1 MSQSIEP
8 TGQQSTSTSSQPIAP
23 HPPLC
28 QYYDEIE
35 ARQGFLNELFNR
47 TAYQYRNIEK
57 ATGFGSGLW
66 YRRKALLQA
75 GLEPSMHILDVAC
88 GPGLVTQCALDVVGP
103 SGSVVGLDPSIG
115 MLREAK
121 KGPCQ
126 NLVRGVG
133 ERLPFPDHYFDFLS
147 MGYALRH
154 VPDLKRAFAEYW
166 RVLKPGG
173 IVLLLE
179 ISRPKSAALL
189 TLSRF
194 YIKTVLGTVF
204 SATTGNRDMQT
215 LMSYWW
221 ETTEYCVPPEQ
232 IMHSLKDAGF
242 VDCTLKEWWSGL
254 LRDYRAVKSE
264 TNL

>member
-8 TGQQSTSTSSQPIAP
+8 TGQRSTSTSSQPIAP

-166 RVLKPGG
+166 LVLKPGG

-194 YIKTVLGTVF
+194 YIKTVLGAVF

-221 ETTEYCVPPEQ
+221 ETTEYCLPPEQ

>member
-8 TGQQSTSTSSQPIAP
+8 TGQRSISTPSQPIAP

-75 GLEPSMHILDVAC
+75 GLKPSMHILDVAC

-133 ERLPFPDHYFDFLS
+133 ERLPFPDQHFDFLS

-154 VPDLKRAFAEYW
+154 VPDLKRTFAEYW

-179 ISRPKSAALL
+179 ISRPKSVALL

-221 ETTEYCVPPEQ
+221 ETTEYCVPPVQ

-242 VDCTLKEWWSGL
+242 DDCTLKEWWSGL
-254 LRDYRAVKSE
+254 LRDYRAVKAE

>member
-8 TGQQSTSTSSQPIAP
+8 TGQRSTSTSSQPIAP

-133 ERLPFPDHYFDFLS
+133 ERLPFPDQNFDFLS

-189 TLSRF
+189 SLSRF
-194 YIKTVLGTVF
+194 YIKTVLGMVF

-221 ETTEYCVPPEQ
+221 ETTE
-232 IMHSLKDAGF
+232 
-242 VDCTLKEWWSGL
+242 
-254 LRDYRAVKSE
+254 
-264 TNL
+264 

>member
-1 MSQSIEP
+1 
-8 TGQQSTSTSSQPIAP
+8 
-23 HPPLC
+23 LC
-28 QYYDEIE
+28 QYYHEIE

-204 SATTGNRDMQT
+204 AVATGNRDMQT
-215 LMSYWW
+215 LMGYWW
-221 ETTEYCVPPEQ
+221 DTTEYCVSPEQ